1 MDVRDIVVSPSIITT
16 ADDTAATRTSASA
29 KYNCQA
35 LNLPAGGILYIP
47 GADPVTLTAAAAYK
61 PTCLPTDT
69 PNIIAGTGAGTAAAN
84 PSDMTST
91 SSLSADNNSN
101 ITSVNV
107 DEADS
112 TPQYSDFRDPF
123 YASSFPQC
131 YALASTTVI
140 AYTLVIMLF
149 ITPRSFLDGGV
160 VVLGRRGFTNG
171 GSGGK
176 NIGGRPWLQKVAAL
190 TVAISLTIA
199 TADTFRVAENQYSWG
214 IQNAKEMQDEV
225 LGGTELKVIRI
236 ISDTFLWLAQA
247 QTLIRL
253 FPRQRE
259 KVIIKWTA
267 FSLIT
272 LDVIFDCLNSFLYAG
287 TSHSFTDAIP
297 ALSYLFELALGVLY
311 AAWVIYYSLMK
322 KRYAYYHPRMRNI
335 CLVAALS
342 LLAILV
348 PVVFFVLDICKPD
361 FTGWG
366 DYVLWVGA
374 AAASVIV
381 WEWVERIEA
390 LEREEKKD
398 GILGREVF
406 DGDEMLDIM
415 PSDFSWPRRRR
426 KAGPKNG
433 GKDPKDPKDGG
444 EDGDDD
450 TPTRQ
455 ESGGADKNGTRS
467 TVRIWP
473 SMSTFASRYRIRPWA
488 KDPEAAP
495 SQQDTV
501 LGELTSMPRS
511 NVGGNG
517 EDLESGDAN
526 ATGGAATGIA
536 RRLQPPLWPARP
548 PPAATPVSRTDT
560 ASADSTVYV
569 MRYHPV
575 TDSNPSSAMGNH
587 QQAVP
592 VSLSRSNSTSTTSSS
607 GHGQLPRTT
616 MSFMSSQSER
626 ASAFASVSPP
636 PREGNHSTSD
646 DAAVAG
652 AGNATKRWRT
662 LTSSLPFRRGAAS
675 GQEDS
680 EASRSSFSRSLGGTP
695 SSQDDDRLQ
704 HEEGGRWDIRAR
716 LEEFAVTQA
725 EKLRERIRPTV
736 DTTGLPVM
744 VIPAPQRQGA
754 MLARVLEEE
763 ETGTQQP
770 QQQDFSS
777 SQYTGSNAPPPSQP
791 NLWRSSSDASASI
804 SSAMSRRAPAT
815 QTGTAHQG
823 PPLRNT
829 PPAVVAAA
837 LSRSGS
843 QASSSS
849 GHDRSS

>member
-1 MDVRDIVVSPSIITT
+1 MYAREIVVSPSVITT
-16 ADDTAATRTSASA
+16 ADAATSTRAPGSA
-29 KYNCQA
+29 KSNCQPF
-35 LNLPAGGILYIP
+35 NLPAGGVLYIP
-47 GADPVTLTAAAAYK
+47 GSDPVTLTAAAAFR
-61 PTCLPTDT
+61 PSCM
-69 PNIIAGTGAGTAAAN
+69 PNDAPAIVAGAGGSSGAGTL
-84 PSDMTST
+84 
-91 SSLSADNNSN
+91 SSGSLTTDGTN
-101 ITSVNV
+101 ITGVNI
-107 DEADS
+107 DESSADS

-123 YASSFPQC
+123 YASTFPQC

-171 GSGGK
+171 GSSGK

-199 TADTFRVAENQYSWG
+199 TADTFRVAERQYSWG

-259 KVIIKWTA
+259 KIIIKWTA

-272 LDVIFDCLNSFLYAG
+272 LDVIFDCLNSFLY
-287 TSHSFTDAIP
+287 TTTNHSFTDAIP

-406 DGDEMLDIM
+406 DGDEMLDVM
-415 PSDFSWPRRRR
+415 PGDFLWPRKRR
-426 KAGPKNG
+426 KGAGS
-433 GKDPKDPKDGG
+433 GKDSSSGDGDERSNSRSQTGRATGRLWHSVPTFSNRYHLWPRSRAAGHAQETALHDLAQRPDDGG
-444 EDGDDD
+444 DA
-450 TPTRQ
+450 R
-455 ESGGADKNGTRS
+455 GGAGG
-467 TVRIWP
+467 
-473 SMSTFASRYRIRPWA
+473 ASA
-488 KDPEAAP
+488 SDGGDGAAEV
-495 SQQDTV
+495 QER
-501 LGELTSMPRS
+501 G
-511 NVGGNG
+511 
-517 EDLESGDAN
+517 GDA
-526 ATGGAATGIA
+526 
-536 RRLQPPLWPARP
+536 RHLQPPLWPSRP
-548 PPAATPVSRTDT
+548 LPAATPVSRTDT
-560 ASADSTVYV
+560 ASADSTIYV

-575 TDSNPSSAMGNH
+575 SDSGVGSATGTAA
-587 QQAVP
+587 QTQGVT
-592 VSLSRSNSTSTTSSS
+592 LSRSSSASTTSSS
-607 GHGQLPRTT
+607 SHGRAPRTAG
-616 MSFMSSQSER
+616 SHISSQSES
-626 ASAFASVSPP
+626 ASAFAPASPI
-636 PREGNHSTSD
+636 PRGGSSNTASDNHTGNS
-646 DAAVAG
+646 AG
-652 AGNATKRWRT
+652 RWRS
-662 LTSSLPFRRGAAS
+662 LTQALPFRRGPSSRS
-675 GQEDS
+675 GDS
-680 EASRSSFSRSLGGTP
+680 EFSGASF
-695 SSQDDDRLQ
+695 DRTGSIATSANTRLD
-704 HEEGGRWDIRAR
+704 HEESGRWDIRAR

-754 MLARVLEEE
+754 ILARVLEEE
-763 ETGTQQP
+763 ESVQAAQPRQHLEPPPAAQP
-770 QQQDFSS
+770 Q
-777 SQYTGSNAPPPSQP
+777 SNGGVAPM
-791 NLWRSSSDASASI
+791 SASQ
-804 SSAMSRRAPAT
+804 SST
-815 QTGTAHQG
+815 W
-823 PPLRNT
+823 
-829 PPAVVAAA
+829 AVQSLWLNNSEGSPSPSSA
-837 LSRSGS
+837 LSRRPAGSIPPSGAPS
-843 QASSSS
+843 NGLPVIVTAAVSRTGSDGRAPNS
-849 GHDRSS
+849 DVA